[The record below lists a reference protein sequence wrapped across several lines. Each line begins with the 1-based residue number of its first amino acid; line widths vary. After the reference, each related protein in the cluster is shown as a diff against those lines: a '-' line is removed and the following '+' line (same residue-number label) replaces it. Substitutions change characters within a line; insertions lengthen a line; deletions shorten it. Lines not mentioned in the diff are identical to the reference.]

1 MVFYTMKPIYL
12 RPQRSAKG
20 KFMSGKIQS
29 IQADST
35 ESFVEIIDRLDIE
48 QNQSMIFISRYPAS
62 RLVDLLDISEIQCY
76 WLTNTQSKGA
86 IDPSLEKLNHFTES
100 TISDGQSTLF
110 IEGIEWLSSL
120 HGFDAVHS
128 MLRSLSEKV
137 ALSQWSIYISISK
150 SSFDQREL
158 SRILRE
164 APLHRFNDDVEINVH
179 GSESSTT
186 SVNNPQSKDLELD
199 LNDDGTPKL
208 VFLTRLPRSGFS
220 KQILQRR
227 ILQWRRMGLD
237 TSDIESSL
245 YSTEIDTM
253 YTQYAAIEEKVRR
266 ATELERFVISNI
278 TDTQERTIALFRIR
292 QLTGLDELEAEYFSN

>member
-1 MVFYTMKPIYL
+1 MNFYTMKPIYL
-12 RPQRSAKG
+12 RPQSLPMG
-20 KFMSGKIQS
+20 KFMSGRIQS

-35 ESFVEIIDRLDIE
+35 ESFVEIIDQLDTE
-48 QNQSMIFISRYPAS
+48 DNESLIFISRYPAA
-62 RLVDLLDISEIQCY
+62 RLLDLLDISEIQCY
-76 WLTNTQSKGA
+76 WLTNIQSKGA
-86 IDPSLEKLNHFTES
+86 INPSLEKLNHFTES
-100 TISDGQSTLF
+100 TIREGRGMLL
-110 IEGIEWLSSL
+110 IEGMEWLASL

-137 ALSQWSIYISISK
+137 VLSQWSIYISISD
-150 SSFDQREL
+150 SSFNQREL

-164 APLHRFNDDVEINVH
+164 APMRQFNDVVEINEQGEEPFVI
-179 GSESSTT
+179 S
-186 SVNNPQSKDLELD
+186 NNIPQSEHVELD

-245 YSTEIDTM
+245 YSNEIDTM
-253 YTQYAAIEEKVRR
+253 YAKYAAVEEKIRR
-266 ATELERFVISNI
+266 ATELERFVISSI
-278 TDTQERTIALFRIR
+278 SDTQERTIALFRIR
-292 QLTGLDELEAEYFSN
+292 QLTGLDELEAEYFLD

>member
-1 MVFYTMKPIYL
+1 
-12 RPQRSAKG
+12 
-20 KFMSGKIQS
+20 MSGRIQS

-35 ESFVEIIDRLDIE
+35 ESFVEIIDQLDTE
-48 QNQSMIFISRYPAS
+48 ENESLIFISRYPAA
-62 RLVDLLDISEIQCY
+62 RLLDLLDISEIQCY
-76 WLTNTQSKGA
+76 WLTNIQSKGA
-86 IDPSLEKLNHFTES
+86 INPSLEKLNHFTES
-100 TISDGQSTLF
+100 TIREGRGMLL
-110 IEGIEWLSSL
+110 IEGMEWLASL

-137 ALSQWSIYISISK
+137 VLSQWSIYISISD
-150 SSFDQREL
+150 SSFNQREL

-164 APLHRFNDDVEINVH
+164 APMRQFNDVVEINEQGEEPFVI
-179 GSESSTT
+179 S
-186 SVNNPQSKDLELD
+186 NNIPQSEHVELD

-245 YSTEIDTM
+245 YSNEIDTM
-253 YTQYAAIEEKVRR
+253 YAKYAAVEEKIRR
-266 ATELERFVISNI
+266 ATELERFVISSI
-278 TDTQERTIALFRIR
+278 SDTQERTIALFRIR
-292 QLTGLDELEAEYFSN
+292 QLTGLDELEAEYFLD

>member
-1 MVFYTMKPIYL
+1 
-12 RPQRSAKG
+12 
-20 KFMSGKIQS
+20 MSGRIQS

-35 ESFVEIIDRLDIE
+35 ESFVEIIDQLDTE
-48 QNQSMIFISRYPAS
+48 ENQSLIFISRYPAA
-62 RLVDLLDISEIQCY
+62 RLLDLLDISEIQCY
-76 WLTNTQSKGA
+76 WLTNIQSKGA
-86 IDPSLEKLNHFTES
+86 INPSLEKLNHFTES
-100 TISDGQSTLF
+100 TIREGRGMLL
-110 IEGIEWLSSL
+110 IEGMEWLASL

-137 ALSQWSIYISISK
+137 VLSQWSIYISISD
-150 SSFDQREL
+150 SSFNQREL

-164 APLHRFNDDVEINVH
+164 APMRQFNDVVEINEQGEEPFVI
-179 GSESSTT
+179 S
-186 SVNNPQSKDLELD
+186 NNIPQSEHVELD

-245 YSTEIDTM
+245 YSNEIDTM
-253 YTQYAAIEEKVRR
+253 YAKYAAVEEKIRR
-266 ATELERFVISNI
+266 ATELERFVISSI
-278 TDTQERTIALFRIR
+278 SDTQERTIALFRIR
-292 QLTGLDELEAEYFSN
+292 QLTGLDELEAEYFLD

>member
-1 MVFYTMKPIYL
+1 
-12 RPQRSAKG
+12 
-20 KFMSGKIQS
+20 MSGRIQS

-35 ESFVEIIDRLDIE
+35 ESFVEIIDQLDTE
-48 QNQSMIFISRYPAS
+48 ENESLIFISRYPAA
-62 RLVDLLDISEIQCY
+62 RLLDFLDISEIQCY
-76 WLTNTQSKGA
+76 WLTNIQSKGA
-86 IDPSLEKLNHFTES
+86 INPSLEKLNHFTES
-100 TISDGQSTLF
+100 TIREGRGMLL
-110 IEGIEWLSSL
+110 IEGMEWLASL

-137 ALSQWSIYISISK
+137 VLSQWSIYISISD
-150 SSFDQREL
+150 SSFNQREL

-164 APLHRFNDDVEINVH
+164 APMRQFNDVVEINEQGEEPFVI
-179 GSESSTT
+179 S
-186 SVNNPQSKDLELD
+186 NNIPQSEHVELD

-245 YSTEIDTM
+245 YSNEIDTM
-253 YTQYAAIEEKVRR
+253 YAKYAAVEEKIRR
-266 ATELERFVISNI
+266 ATELERFVISSI
-278 TDTQERTIALFRIR
+278 SDTQERTIALFRIR
-292 QLTGLDELEAEYFSN
+292 QLTGLDELEAEYFLD

>member
-1 MVFYTMKPIYL
+1 
-12 RPQRSAKG
+12 
-20 KFMSGKIQS
+20 MSGRIQS

-35 ESFVEIIDRLDIE
+35 ESFVEIIDQLDTE
-48 QNQSMIFISRYPAS
+48 ENQSLIFISRYPAA
-62 RLVDLLDISEIQCY
+62 RLLDLLDISEIQCY
-76 WLTNTQSKGA
+76 WLTNIQSKGA
-86 IDPSLEKLNHFTES
+86 INPSLEKLNHFTES
-100 TISDGQSTLF
+100 TIREGRGMLL
-110 IEGIEWLSSL
+110 IEGMEWLASL

-137 ALSQWSIYISISK
+137 VLSQWSIYISISD
-150 SSFDQREL
+150 SSFNQREL

-164 APLHRFNDDVEINVH
+164 APMRQFNDVVEINEQGEEPFVI
-179 GSESSTT
+179 SNI
-186 SVNNPQSKDLELD
+186 VPQSEHVEMD

-245 YSTEIDTM
+245 YSNEIDTM
-253 YTQYAAIEEKVRR
+253 YAKYAAVEEKIRR
-266 ATELERFVISNI
+266 ATELERFVISSI
-278 TDTQERTIALFRIR
+278 SDTQERTIALFRIR
-292 QLTGLDELEAEYFSN
+292 QLTGLDELEAEYFLD

>member
-1 MVFYTMKPIYL
+1 
-12 RPQRSAKG
+12 
-20 KFMSGKIQS
+20 MSGRIQS

-35 ESFVEIIDRLDIE
+35 ESFVEIIDQLDTE
-48 QNQSMIFISRYPAS
+48 ENQSLIFISRYPAA
-62 RLVDLLDISEIQCY
+62 RLLDLLDISEIQCY
-76 WLTNTQSKGA
+76 WLTNIQSKGA
-86 IDPSLEKLNHFTES
+86 INPSLEKLNHFTES
-100 TISDGQSTLF
+100 TIREGRGMLL
-110 IEGIEWLSSL
+110 IEGMEWLASL

-137 ALSQWSIYISISK
+137 VLSQWSIYISISD

-164 APLHRFNDDVEINVH
+164 APMRQFNDVVEINEQGEEPFVI
-179 GSESSTT
+179 S
-186 SVNNPQSKDLELD
+186 NNIPQSEHVELD

-245 YSTEIDTM
+245 YSNEIDTM
-253 YTQYAAIEEKVRR
+253 YAKYAAVEEKIRR
-266 ATELERFVISNI
+266 ATELERFVISSI
-278 TDTQERTIALFRIR
+278 SDTQERTIALFRIR
-292 QLTGLDELEAEYFSN
+292 QLTGLDELEAEYFLD

>member
-1 MVFYTMKPIYL
+1 
-12 RPQRSAKG
+12 
-20 KFMSGKIQS
+20 MSGRIQS

-35 ESFVEIIDRLDIE
+35 ESFVEIIDQLDTE
-48 QNQSMIFISRYPAS
+48 ENQSLIFISRYPAA
-62 RLVDLLDISEIQCY
+62 RLLDLLDISEIQCY
-76 WLTNTQSKGA
+76 WLTNIQSKGA
-86 IDPSLEKLNHFTES
+86 INPSLEKLNHFTES
-100 TISDGQSTLF
+100 TIREGRGMLL
-110 IEGIEWLSSL
+110 IEGMEWLASL

-137 ALSQWSIYISISK
+137 VLSQWSIYISISD
-150 SSFDQREL
+150 SSFNQREL

-164 APLHRFNDDVEINVH
+164 APMRQFNDFVEINEQGEEPFVI
-179 GSESSTT
+179 S
-186 SVNNPQSKDLELD
+186 NNIPQSEHVEMD

-245 YSTEIDTM
+245 YSNEIDTM
-253 YTQYAAIEEKVRR
+253 YAKYAAVEEKIRR
-266 ATELERFVISNI
+266 ATELERFVISSI
-278 TDTQERTIALFRIR
+278 SDTQERTIALFRIR
-292 QLTGLDELEAEYFSN
+292 QLTGLDELEAEYFLD

>member
-1 MVFYTMKPIYL
+1 
-12 RPQRSAKG
+12 
-20 KFMSGKIQS
+20 MSGRIQS

-35 ESFVEIIDRLDIE
+35 ESFVEIIDQLDTE
-48 QNQSMIFISRYPAS
+48 ENQSLIFISRYPAA
-62 RLVDLLDISEIQCY
+62 RLLDLLDISEIQCY
-76 WLTNTQSKGA
+76 WLTNIQSKGA
-86 IDPSLEKLNHFTES
+86 INPSLEKLNHFTES
-100 TISDGQSTLF
+100 TIREGRGMLL
-110 IEGIEWLSSL
+110 IEGMEWLASL

-137 ALSQWSIYISISK
+137 VLSQWSIYISISD

-164 APLHRFNDDVEINVH
+164 APMRQFNDVVEINEQGEEPFVI
-179 GSESSTT
+179 S
-186 SVNNPQSKDLELD
+186 NNIPQSEHVEMD

-245 YSTEIDTM
+245 YSNEIDTM
-253 YTQYAAIEEKVRR
+253 YAKYAAVEEKIRR
-266 ATELERFVISNI
+266 ATELERFVISSI
-278 TDTQERTIALFRIR
+278 SDTQERTIALFRIR
-292 QLTGLDELEAEYFSN
+292 QLTGLDELEAEYFLD

>member
-1 MVFYTMKPIYL
+1 
-12 RPQRSAKG
+12 
-20 KFMSGKIQS
+20 MSGRIQS

-35 ESFVEIIDRLDIE
+35 ESFVEIIDQLDTE
-48 QNQSMIFISRYPAS
+48 ENQSLIFISRYPAA
-62 RLVDLLDISEIQCY
+62 RLLDLLDISEIQCY
-76 WLTNTQSKGA
+76 WLTNIQSKGA
-86 IDPSLEKLNHFTES
+86 INPSLEKLNHFTES
-100 TISDGQSTLF
+100 TIREGRGMLL
-110 IEGIEWLSSL
+110 IEGMEWLASL

-137 ALSQWSIYISISK
+137 VLSQWSIYISISD
-150 SSFDQREL
+150 SSFNQREL

-164 APLHRFNDDVEINVH
+164 APMRQFNDVVEINEQGEEPFVI
-179 GSESSTT
+179 S
-186 SVNNPQSKDLELD
+186 NNIPQSEHVEMD

-245 YSTEIDTM
+245 YSNEIDTM
-253 YTQYAAIEEKVRR
+253 YAKYAAVEEKIRR
-266 ATELERFVISNI
+266 ATELERFVISSI
-278 TDTQERTIALFRIR
+278 SDTQERTIALFRIR
-292 QLTGLDELEAEYFSN
+292 QLTGLDELEAEYFLD

>member
-1 MVFYTMKPIYL
+1 
-12 RPQRSAKG
+12 
-20 KFMSGKIQS
+20 MSGRIQS

-35 ESFVEIIDRLDIE
+35 ESFVEIIDQLDTE
-48 QNQSMIFISRYPAS
+48 DNESLIFISRYPAA
-62 RLVDLLDISEIQCY
+62 RLLDLLDISEIQCY
-76 WLTNTQSKGA
+76 WLTNIQSKGA
-86 IDPSLEKLNHFTES
+86 INPSLEKLNHFTES
-100 TISDGQSTLF
+100 TIREGRGMLL
-110 IEGIEWLSSL
+110 IEGMEWLASL

-137 ALSQWSIYISISK
+137 VLSQWSIYISISD
-150 SSFDQREL
+150 SSFNQREL

-164 APLHRFNDDVEINVH
+164 APMRQFNDVVEINEQGEEPFVI
-179 GSESSTT
+179 SNI
-186 SVNNPQSKDLELD
+186 VPQSEHVEMD

-245 YSTEIDTM
+245 YSNEIDTM
-253 YTQYAAIEEKVRR
+253 YAKYAAVEEKIRR
-266 ATELERFVISNI
+266 ATELERFVISSI
-278 TDTQERTIALFRIR
+278 SDTQERTIALFRIR
-292 QLTGLDELEAEYFSN
+292 QLTGLDELEAEYFLD

>member
-1 MVFYTMKPIYL
+1 
-12 RPQRSAKG
+12 
-20 KFMSGKIQS
+20 MSGRIQS

-35 ESFVEIIDRLDIE
+35 ESFVEIIDQLDTE
-48 QNQSMIFISRYPAS
+48 DNESLIFISRYPAA
-62 RLVDLLDISEIQCY
+62 RLLDLLDISEIQCY
-76 WLTNTQSKGA
+76 WLTNIQSKGA
-86 IDPSLEKLNHFTES
+86 INPSLEKLNHFTES
-100 TISDGQSTLF
+100 TIREGRGMLL
-110 IEGIEWLSSL
+110 IEGMEWLASL

-137 ALSQWSIYISISK
+137 VLSQWSIYISISD
-150 SSFDQREL
+150 SSFNQREL

-164 APLHRFNDDVEINVH
+164 APMRQFNDVVEINEQGEEPFVI
-179 GSESSTT
+179 S
-186 SVNNPQSKDLELD
+186 NNIPQSEHVELD

-245 YSTEIDTM
+245 YSNEIDTM
-253 YTQYAAIEEKVRR
+253 YAKYAAVEEKIRR
-266 ATELERFVISNI
+266 ATELERFVISSI
-278 TDTQERTIALFRIR
+278 SDTQERTIALFRIR
-292 QLTGLDELEAEYFSN
+292 QLTGLDELEAEYFLD

>member
-1 MVFYTMKPIYL
+1 
-12 RPQRSAKG
+12 
-20 KFMSGKIQS
+20 MSGKIQS

-48 QNQSMIFISRYPAS
+48 QNQSMIFISRFPAS

-76 WLTNTQSKGA
+76 WLTNIQSKGA
-86 IDPSLEKLNHFTES
+86 INPSLEKLNHFTES
-100 TISDGQSTLF
+100 TIREGRGMLL
-110 IEGIEWLSSL
+110 IEGMEWLASL

-137 ALSQWSIYISISK
+137 VLSQWSIYISISD
-150 SSFDQREL
+150 SSFNQREL

-164 APLHRFNDDVEINVH
+164 APMRQFNDVVEINEQGEEPFVI
-179 GSESSTT
+179 S
-186 SVNNPQSKDLELD
+186 NNIPQSEHVELD

-245 YSTEIDTM
+245 YSNEIDTM
-253 YTQYAAIEEKVRR
+253 YAKYAAVEEKIRR
-266 ATELERFVISNI
+266 ATELERFVISSI
-278 TDTQERTIALFRIR
+278 SDTQERTIALFRIR
-292 QLTGLDELEAEYFSN
+292 QLTGLDELEAEYFLD